1 MMYLTSCHNLMADA
15 FFIWDKQLMF
25 ASLHGRDA
33 DMLAFQAQLQ
43 SSQGYGYDKLG
54 FRRPEDSLSCPRL
67 TTAECFF
74 NLSKHMTKYPTHN
87 YGAITHMF
95 LHTDCMLQPDR
106 DAKTGWVMLDD
117 VTADLDKA
125 TWQLV
130 QQLSD
135 IPLLDHWQY
144 PVLSELASDNSV
156 IRFPSEIGEEY
167 AAVGVQAVKVTI
179 PEGFDVRLTEMLQ
192 SGQLKP

>member
-1 MMYLTSCHNLMADA
+1 MMYLTSRNNLMADA

-33 DMLAFQAQLQ
+33 DMLAFQAQIQ
-43 SSQGYGYDKLG
+43 SSQGYGYEKLG
-54 FRRPEDSLSCPRL
+54 FRRPEDPLSCPRL

-74 NLSKHMTKYPTHN
+74 NLSKHMTKYQTHN
-87 YGAITHMF
+87 YGPVTHMF

-125 TWQLV
+125 AWQLV

-135 IPLLDHWQY
+135 IPLLEHWQNA
-144 PVLSELASDNSV
+144 VLSELEADKS
-156 IRFPSEIGEEY
+156 IMRFTPRIDEEY
-167 AAVGVQAVKVTI
+167 AAVGVQAVRVDI
-179 PEGFDVRLTEMLQ
+179 PEDFDVRLTAMLQ
-192 SGQLKP
+192 SGRLHT

>member
-1 MMYLTSCHNLMADA
+1 MLYLTSRNNLMADA
-15 FFIWDKQLMF
+15 FFIWNKQLMF

-33 DMLAFQAQLQ
+33 DMLAFLAQIQ
-43 SSQGYGYDKLG
+43 SSQGYDKLS
-54 FRRPEDSLSCPRL
+54 FRRPEDSLSYPRL
-67 TTAECFF
+67 TTAECLF

-87 YGAITHMF
+87 YGSITHMF
-95 LHTDCMLQPDR
+95 LHTECLIQPDR
-106 DAKTGWVMLDD
+106 DVKTGWVMLDE

-125 TWQLV
+125 AWQLV

-144 PVLSELASDNSV
+144 PVLSELSSDNSV

-167 AAVGVQAVKVTI
+167 ATVGVQAVKVTI
-179 PEGFDVRLTEMLQ
+179 PEDFDVRLTAMLQ
-192 SGQLKP
+192 SGRLHP